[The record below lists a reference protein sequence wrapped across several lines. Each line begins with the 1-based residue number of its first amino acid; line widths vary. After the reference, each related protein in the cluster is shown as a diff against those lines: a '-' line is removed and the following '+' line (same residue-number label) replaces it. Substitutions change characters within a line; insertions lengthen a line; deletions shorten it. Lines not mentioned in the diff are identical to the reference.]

1 MALALGVNLAM
12 TKELKQLAMRVAIGV
27 VLFLVATYALIGIP
41 ILENRKLDAAIIAEK
56 AAIGHRQKLMPILAS
71 MSFGADNA
79 TLTGMLAPKGEP
91 MPRAQAYRA
100 TEELAGIA
108 AAAGM
113 ETLDVSLNTASMG
126 AGGDTLQVQGVF
138 GGQIEGVYELLLAVG
153 RMQCLAHVERVEIR
167 AVDGRLEMM
176 LLLRVRLGG

>member
-1 MALALGVNLAM
+1 MALALGVNFTM
-12 TKELKQLAMRVAIGV
+12 TKEIKQLAVRVAIGV
-27 VLFLVATYALIGIP
+27 ALFLVATYVLIGIP
-41 ILENRKLDAAIIAEK
+41 ILENRKLEAAIIAEK
-56 AAIGHRQKLMPILAS
+56 AAIDHRQKLMPILTS
-71 MSFGADNA
+71 MSFGTDNA
-79 TLTGMLAPKGEP
+79 TLTGMLAPKAEP

-100 TEELAGIA
+100 TEELAGMA

-138 GGQIEGVYELLLAVG
+138 GGQIEGVNALLLAVG
-153 RMQCLAHVERVEIR
+153 RMQCLARMERVEIR

-176 LLLRVRLGG
+176 LILRINLGG